1 MDTRLFSFEGGTTGP
16 WRVLKVEAITGEP
29 LTVVERLNIVVGA
42 NTKTS
47 GSQGWLLRGVTSNER
62 YVQRAEKNELVARQP
77 LLGRPEAT
85 LGSLIPLRKN
95 SEWWLLTQDERR
107 EIFEQSSKHIQTGM
121 RYLPA
126 IARRLHHCRDLGGNE
141 PFDFLTWF
149 EYAPSD
155 EGSFDDLLIQLR
167 NSEEWKYVDREVDIR
182 VVKE

>member
-1 MDTRLFSFEGGTTGP
+1 MNTRLFSFEGGNTGP
-16 WRVLKVEAITGEP
+16 WRVLKVATITGEP
-29 LTVVERLNIVVGA
+29 LTLVERLNIVAGA
-42 NTKTS
+42 PTKTS

-62 YVQRAEKNELVARQP
+62 YVQRAEKNELVAR
-77 LLGRPEAT
+77 
-85 LGSLIPLRKN
+85 PLRKN

-107 EIFEQSSKHIQTGM
+107 EIFEESSKHIQIGM

-126 IARRLHHCRDLGGNE
+126 VARRLHHCRDLGGNE

-155 EGSFDDLLIQLR
+155 EGAFDELLVQLR

-182 VVKE
+182 VVKG